1 MKMNHGGLLLPEW
14 QYEELH
20 SLIPQET
27 TRTGKKLLKYTHTH
41 THTHTQNNYLNCPK
55 GTEQIILREYSK

>member
-1 MKMNHGGLLLPEW
+1 MNHGRLLLPEW

-27 TRTGKKLLKYTHTH
+27 TRAGKKLLKYTEK
-41 THTHTQNNYLNCPK
+41 NNYLNCPK

>member
-1 MKMNHGGLLLPEW
+1 MNHGGLLLPEW

-41 THTHTQNNYLNCPK
+41 TQNNYLNCPK